1 MPKVNMNTNIAK
13 QKFETFSYNTLQ
25 RTKEKKV
32 INPLAFS
39 NQLREMGDYFVNKE
53 QKEDLNKY
61 SRRFA
66 ETLVSQKSLEL
77 AGRVYSFL
85 IKFNKGNRKAVEEFA
100 TNALIIAKRLHDPVH
115 IMARANDLKEIYK
128 YTQLG
133 SDKHMRVLFDEKKA
147 LNTIIKDYEGAKK
160 RYVSLYTEMKPVER
174 YEEKL
179 AAVKIEIAEALIRRD
194 ENGAAKIEL
203 KEALE
208 MYEKIG
214 EGPNSEK
221 ARNLLKKLG

>member
-32 INPLAFS
+32 INPLVFS

-128 YTQLG
+128 YTKPA
-133 SDKHMRVLFDEKKA
+133 SDKHMKVLYDEKRA
-147 LNTIIKDYEGAKK
+147 LSDIIKNYSGAQK
-160 RYVSLYTEMKPVER
+160 RNVSIAREMRPVES

-179 AAVKIEIAEALIRRD
+179 AAIKVEIAEMLIKRED
-194 ENGAAKIEL
+194 FPNAIIEL
-203 KEALE
+203 KEALI
-208 MYEKIG
+208 MYKKFG
-214 EGPNSEK
+214 EGPNTEK
-221 ARNLLKKLG
+221 IKNILAKLL

>member
-1 MPKVNMNTNIAK
+1 MPRVELNTNIAK
-13 QKFETFSYNTLQ
+13 QKFETFSQNVIL

-32 INPLAFS
+32 INPLTFS

-53 QKEDLNKY
+53 QKEDLNRY
-61 SRRFA
+61 SKRFA
-66 ETLVSQKSLEL
+66 ETLVSEKCLEL

-85 IKFNKGNRKAVEEFA
+85 IKFNKGNKKYVEEFA

-128 YTQLG
+128 YTQPFG
-133 SDKHMRVLFDEKKA
+133 DKHMKALFDEKRA

-160 RYVSLYTEMKPVER
+160 RYVSLHTEMKPVER

-179 AAVKIEIAEALIRRD
+179 AAIKVEIAEALIKRED
-194 ENGAAKIEL
+194 TGAAKIEL

-208 MYEKIG
+208 MYEKLG
-214 EGPNSEK
+214 KGPNSEK
-221 ARNLLKKLG
+221 AENILKNLG

>member
-77 AGRVYSFL
+77 AGRVYFTVQRYNFFFIL
-85 IKFNKGNRKAVEEFA
+85 QNLNLYIH
-100 TNALIIAKRLHDPVH
+100 LHSV
-115 IMARANDLKEIYK
+115 
-128 YTQLG
+128 
-133 SDKHMRVLFDEKKA
+133 
-147 LNTIIKDYEGAKK
+147 
-160 RYVSLYTEMKPVER
+160 LYTRFHWLINWMQLLR
-174 YEEKL
+174 L
-179 AAVKIEIAEALIRRD
+179 AHDIYVI
-194 ENGAAKIEL
+194 
-203 KEALE
+203 
-208 MYEKIG
+208 
-214 EGPNSEK
+214 
-221 ARNLLKKLG
+221 NLNFNHINHL

>member
-1 MPKVNMNTNIAK
+1 MSKVNMNTNIAK
-13 QKFETFSYNTLQ
+13 QKFETFSQNVIL
-25 RTKEKKV
+25 RTKEKRV
-32 INPLAFS
+32 VNPLTFS
-39 NQLREMGDYFVNKE
+39 NQLREIGDYFVSNQQE
-53 QKEDLNKY
+53 ENLNRY
-61 SRRFA
+61 SKNLA

-85 IKFNKGNRKAVEEFA
+85 IKFNKGNKKYIEEFA

-179 AAVKIEIAEALIRRD
+179 AAVKIEIAEALIKRN
-194 ENGAAKIEL
+194 EIGAAKIEL
-203 KEALE
+203 REALQ

>member
-1 MPKVNMNTNIAK
+1 MPKVELNTNIAK
-13 QKFETFSYNTLQ
+13 QKFETFSQNVIL
-25 RTKEKKV
+25 RAKEKRA
-32 INPLAFS
+32 ISPLTFS

-61 SRRFA
+61 SKRFA
-66 ETLVSQKSLEL
+66 ETLVSEKSLEL

-85 IKFNKGNRKAVEEFA
+85 IKFNKGNKKYIEEFA

-128 YTQLG
+128 YTQFA
-133 SDKHMRVLFDEKKA
+133 SDKHLRVLFDEKKA
-147 LNTIIKDYEGAKK
+147 LNTIVKDYDGAKK

-179 AAVKIEIAEALIRRD
+179 AAIKVEIAEALIERD
-194 ENGAAKIEL
+194 EIGAAKIEL

-208 MYEKIG
+208 MYEKLG
-214 EGPNSEK
+214 AGPNSER
-221 ARNLLKKLG
+221 AENLLKNLG

>member
-1 MPKVNMNTNIAK
+1 MSKVNMNTNIAK
-13 QKFETFSYNTLQ
+13 QKFETFSQNVIL
-25 RTKEKKV
+25 RTKEKRV
-32 INPLAFS
+32 VNPLTFS
-39 NQLREMGDYFVNKE
+39 NQLREMGDYFVSNQQE
-53 QKEDLNKY
+53 ENLNRY
-61 SRRFA
+61 SKNLA

-85 IKFNKGNRKAVEEFA
+85 IKFNKGNKKYIEEFA

-179 AAVKIEIAEALIRRD
+179 AAVKIEIAEALIKRN
-194 ENGAAKIEL
+194 EIGAAKIEL
-203 KEALE
+203 REALQ

-221 ARNLLKKLG
+221 AENILKKLL

>member
-1 MPKVNMNTNIAK
+1 MSKVNMNTNIAK
-13 QKFETFSYNTLQ
+13 QKFETFSQNVIL
-25 RTKEKKV
+25 RTKEKRV
-32 INPLAFS
+32 VNPLTFS
-39 NQLREMGDYFVNKE
+39 NQLREIGDYFVSNQQE
-53 QKEDLNKY
+53 ENLNRY
-61 SRRFA
+61 SKNLA

-85 IKFNKGNRKAVEEFA
+85 IKFNKGNKKYIEEFA

-179 AAVKIEIAEALIRRD
+179 AAVKIEIAEALIKRN
-194 ENGAAKIEL
+194 EIGAAKIEL
-203 KEALE
+203 RETLQ

>member
-1 MPKVNMNTNIAK
+1 MPKVNFNLSPAR

-25 RTKEKKV
+25 RTKENRV
-32 INPLAFS
+32 VNPITFS
-39 NQLREMGDYFVNKE
+39 NQLREIGDCFVDNE
-53 QKEDLNKY
+53 QKEVMNKC
-61 SRRFA
+61 SKNLA

-85 IKFNKGNRKAVEEFA
+85 IKFNKGNKKYVEEFA

-174 YEEKL
+174 YEEKRKSTFESIVVEN
-179 AAVKIEIAEALIRRD
+179 AALRLQLKEVTEMNNRLREALQRQ
-194 ENGAAKIEL
+194 
-203 KEALE
+203 
-208 MYEKIG
+208 
-214 EGPNSEK
+214 SED
-221 ARNLLKKLG
+221 NFEYD